1 MDQQLRELG
10 AHLEVP
16 GSSPSTQMVART
28 TCNSI
33 PRDPMPSS
41 DL

>member
-1 MDQQLRELG
+1 MDQQLREFG

-16 GSSPSTQMVART
+16 GSSPNTYIVAQT
-28 TCNSI
+28 ICNSI
-33 PRDPMPSS
+33 PRDPMPPS